1 MKPPAPSHPAA
12 ATRQRLLEGASRV
25 FARDGIAGS
34 TTREIAREAGVN
46 EITLFRH
53 FQTKERL
60 IAAVIGQNFGQ
71 RAVAAQ
77 SPAPTDTGDLRTDLA
92 QHARCYELL
101 LQDNLPLIR
110 TMIGEIHHHGD
121 HERQVFKAIFRP
133 LREALVACLK
143 QAIAQGRVHPGA
155 DAEMLADLFNGMIFT
170 GVLRRT
176 VSHVKP
182 EYTAATHLDAVVDLI
197 MRGAAPPP

>member
-1 MKPPAPSHPAA
+1 
-12 ATRQRLLEGASRV
+12 V

-46 EITLFRH
+46 EVTLFRH